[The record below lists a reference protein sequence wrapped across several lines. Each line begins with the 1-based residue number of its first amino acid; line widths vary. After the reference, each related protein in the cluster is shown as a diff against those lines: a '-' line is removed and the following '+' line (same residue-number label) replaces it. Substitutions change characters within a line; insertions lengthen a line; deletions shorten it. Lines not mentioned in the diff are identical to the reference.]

1 MIGPE
6 SCLRQ
11 GERILSQQA
20 SGTLILLHL
29 DTGEYYALND
39 VGRRVWELCDGTRQV
54 ADVVALLCQEYDAP
68 AETIAADVLALVQE
82 LAYEQLVVEGNETA
96 GGAAASTAS

>member
-11 GERILSQQA
+11 GERILTQQA

-29 DTGEYYALND
+29 DSGEYYTLNE
-39 VGRRVWELCDGTRQV
+39 VGGRVWDLCDGTRQV
-54 ADVVALLCQEYDAP
+54 AEIVATVCDEYEAP
-68 AETIAADVLALVQE
+68 AEMIEADIMALVQE
-82 LAYEQLVVEGNETA
+82 LADAHLVVERHETA
-96 GGAAASTAS
+96 GGAAASAAP

>member
-1 MIGPE
+1 MIGLE

-11 GERILSQQA
+11 RERILSQQA
-20 SGTLILLHL
+20 SGTFILLHL

-39 VGRRVWELCDGTRQV
+39 VGRRVWDLCDRTRQV
-54 ADVVALLCQEYDAP
+54 AAIVTTVCDEYEAP

-82 LAYEQLVVEGNETA
+82 LVHEQLVVEGHETA
-96 GGAAASTAS
+96 GEAAAAA